1 MAKVLDGKIA
11 VITGAASGIGRATV
25 ERFVA
30 EGAKVLACDIQDEA
44 GRSLEDAYPGLVR
57 YQRCDVLEED
67 DIAVAMEIASQ
78 TFGGIDILFNN
89 AGAGGS
95 PNTIE
100 TMTGE
105 AWDFSQNLLLRSVA
119 LGIRYAVP
127 FMKARGGGAIV
138 NTASIAGLQAGA
150 SSIAYAVAKA
160 GVIQLTKVA
169 AAELARYDIRVNA
182 ICPGLILTNIFTA
195 SDLIPDAMKD
205 NIRASMRSTAPA
217 AQPVR
222 KAGEGSDIAEACLF
236 FASPASAFITGTHL
250 LVDGGLHVGPRHSW
264 DPEEQQR
271 RIQAMEA
278 RRMAAPADA

>member
-169 AAELARYDIRVNA
+169 AAALARYDIRVNA